1 MPKLKPETE
10 QARRQHILDA
20 AERCFARG
28 GFHGTSMQDI
38 CKAAAVSPG
47 ALYVYFDSKEALI
60 AGLCER
66 DRAQLAERLEKV
78 AEAPD
83 FLAALN
89 AIGETYFAEDP
100 AAKRRV
106 AVEMGLEA
114 SRNARVGEVFMSADQ
129 FVLDAFEALFQ
140 RLKDEGRIDPQMDIK
155 TITKTFLVIGDGLLW
170 RRAVMP
176 DFDVREVLPVLI
188 TMIGNLIRPVEGGD
202 DTASRSAK
210 AVVSASAFPPAGTQ
224 SSKAE
229 AEGARS

>member
-10 QARRQHILDA
+10 QARRQNILDA

-66 DRAQLAERLEKV
+66 DRAELTERLENV

-83 FLAALN
+83 FLGALK
-89 AIGETYFAEDP
+89 AIGESYFAEDP

-129 FVLDAFEALFQ
+129 FVLDAFGGLFQ
-140 RLKDEGRIDPQMDIK
+140 RLKDEGRIDPQIDIK

-176 DFDVREVLPVLI
+176 DFDVHEVLPVLI
-188 TMIGNLIRPVEGGD
+188 SMIGNLVRPVEGMGEAQ
-202 DTASRSAK
+202 TKPEVIPLHAA
-210 AVVSASAFPPAGTQ
+210 AVPTSEASASAAASKGT
-224 SSKAE
+224 
-229 AEGARS
+229 RS